1 MSQVNVFHRKGPTFL
16 ELTRQALSSTE
27 RGYDLLAPKFEY
39 TPFRTPDWILE
50 AVMKQIGGPRS
61 VARALDV
68 CCGTGAGMRHLRPL
82 CREEVV
88 GIDMSA
94 GMLAQAESLVAQ
106 APGDA
111 KIRLVRGDA
120 FAMPFDREFD
130 VATCFGALGHI
141 LPKDEEKFLAAVH
154 ATLAPGGRFV
164 FVTSTPPPVFSL
176 RWILARGF
184 NAVMHVRNLLWRP
197 KFIMYYLTFL
207 LPQVRAKLERAG
219 FSVEERR
226 GLFAKPF
233 EDFVVVVA
241 TRRA

>member
-1 MSQVNVFHRKGPTFL
+1 MPQVTVFHTKGPTFL
-16 ELTRQALSSTE
+16 ELARQALSSTE
-27 RGYDLLAPKFEY
+27 HGYDLLAPKFEY
-39 TPFRTPDWILE
+39 TPFRTPDWIL
-50 AVMKQIGGPRS
+50 AAAIAQIGEAGSIGRG
-61 VARALDV
+61 LDV

-94 GMLAQAESLVAQ
+94 GMLAEAETLVAQ
-106 APGDA
+106 APGSA

-141 LPKDEEKFLAAVH
+141 LPGEEERFLAAVH
-154 ATLAPGGRFV
+154 RTLKPGGRFV

-184 NAVMHVRNLLWRP
+184 NAAMHVRNFLWRP

-207 LPQVRAKLERAG
+207 LPQIRSKLERAG
-219 FSVEERR
+219 FEVVERR
-226 GLFAKPF
+226 GLFGKPF
-233 EDFVVVVA
+233 QDFVVVIA